1 VRSAELFVPRANQFR
16 ATNAPST
23 ARVAATAAPLAERLL
38 PVAGGA
44 GLSSA
49 EAYAFATLK
58 TDKDDY
64 APARQ

>member
-1 VRSAELFVPRANQFR
+1 
-16 ATNAPST
+16 
-23 ARVAATAAPLAERLL
+23 VAATAAPLAERLL